1 MRSDHL
7 KEYIKIA
14 INNKSIKQKKT
25 FTFRILLCFK
35 YVIRKLLH
43 RNYEQ

>member
-14 INNKSIKQKKT
+14 INNKSIKQK
-25 FTFRILLCFK
+25 RN
-35 YVIRKLLH
+35 LH
-43 RNYEQ
+43 SGYYCALNM